1 MDKDYLLSNYLYQNF
16 VIPENINQLRS
27 SSDSV
32 VKLDNNKI
40 KSPEDDAITSCVYE
54 RKGNIISLIRML

>member
-32 VKLDNNKI
+32 VKLDNKI
-40 KSPEDDAITSCVYE
+40 KSPEDDAITSCVNE

>member
-40 KSPEDDAITSCVYE
+40 KSPEDDAITSCVNE